1 MKVTMLLC
9 DAAQVSEGKL
19 FILGGGWSVI
29 GPAAT
34 PSAIALKIEVGW
46 NEVDAPHHWELFLQD
61 ADGGEVTVETPE
73 GPQPIEVR
81 GDFQVG
87 RPPDLPEGS
96 PVDVTLAVNLGPIP
110 LALGARFTWRLTID
124 GETEEAWTVS
134 FSTRAGTPESPVLE

>member
-29 GPAAT
+29 GPAPT

-46 NEVDAPHHWELFLQD
+46 NEVEAPHHWELFLSD
-61 ADGGEVTVETPE
+61 ADGGEVMVETAE
-73 GPQPIEVR
+73 GPQPVEVR

-87 RPPDLPEGS
+87 KPADLPDGS

-110 LALGARFTWRLTID
+110 LTLGARFTWRLTID
-124 GETEEAWTVS
+124 GETEEAWTAS
-134 FSTRAGTPESPVLE
+134 FSTRTVPVEGPSLV